1 MEKNFDF
8 AMSFSIKAQL
18 YIMDE
23 PSATLDIESESII
36 FNNIFE
42 QTANATLLLISHSL
56 SNLRKMDKIIVIEK
70 GKISEIGSHI
80 ELINKGGEYSHWYKI
95 QKQRM

>member
-1 MEKNFDF
+1 
-8 AMSFSIKAQL
+8 
-18 YIMDE
+18 MDE

-42 QTANATLLLISHSL
+42 QTANGSGTDDCVQWSI
-56 SNLRKMDKIIVIEK
+56 LRKMDKIIVIEK

-80 ELINKGGEYSHWYKI
+80 ELINKGGAYSHWYKI